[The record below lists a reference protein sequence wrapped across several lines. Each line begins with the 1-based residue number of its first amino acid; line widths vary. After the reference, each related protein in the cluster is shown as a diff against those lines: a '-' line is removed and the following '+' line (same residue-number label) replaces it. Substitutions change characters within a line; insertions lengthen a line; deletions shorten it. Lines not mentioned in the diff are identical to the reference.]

1 MAAMD
6 TTKGKQ
12 QQPSTDGVKP
22 KSERRLATE
31 AAFKQTWAGID
42 MNDAELVAELR
53 DFEEKMYEAI
63 DARDNGDYRTYTKE
77 TSHELVEDVV
87 RRGRERRQLR
97 LRQKAG

>member
-1 MAAMD
+1 MAAMN
-6 TTKGKQ
+6 TAKGQ
-12 QQPSTDGVKP
+12 QQTADEVKP
-22 KSERRLATE
+22 KSDRRLATE

-53 DFEEKMYEAI
+53 DFEEKMYEAV
-63 DARDNGDYRTYTKE
+63 DAMDNGDYRTYTRD